1 MKKYYPL
8 LTVILLGLPLCSQ
21 ALTLN
26 LRGGY
31 RSASHA
37 YETLIQVSQ
46 GWNNG
51 WWASFESNTWN
62 TIHNNENE
70 LFALNYNHA
79 LQEKLSNRERE
90 IDHLQAQLDKLRR
103 MNFGSRSEKVSR
115 RIAQMEADLNR
126 LQKESD
132 TLTGRVYDPAV
143 QRPLA
148 DTLGSCGYVYLAV
161 YPTPET
167 KK

>member
-1 MKKYYPL
+1 MINIFNDEAFMKKYYPL

-62 TIHNNENE
+62 TIDR
-70 LFALNYNHA
+70 
-79 LQEKLSNRERE
+79 KS
-90 IDHLQAQLDKLRR
+90 
-103 MNFGSRSEKVSR
+103 V
-115 RIAQMEADLNR
+115 
-126 LQKESD
+126 
-132 TLTGRVYDPAV
+132 V
-143 QRPLA
+143 
-148 DTLGSCGYVYLAV
+148 
-161 YPTPET
+161 
-167 KK
+167 

>member
-46 GWNNG
+46 
-51 WWASFESNTWN
+51 
-62 TIHNNENE
+62 
-70 LFALNYNHA
+70 
-79 LQEKLSNRERE
+79 
-90 IDHLQAQLDKLRR
+90 
-103 MNFGSRSEKVSR
+103 
-115 RIAQMEADLNR
+115 
-126 LQKESD
+126 
-132 TLTGRVYDPAV
+132 
-143 QRPLA
+143 
-148 DTLGSCGYVYLAV
+148 
-161 YPTPET
+161 
-167 KK
+167 

>member
-70 LFALNYNHA
+70 LFALNYN
-79 LQEKLSNRERE
+79 K
-90 IDHLQAQLDKLRR
+90 IDINKTYKIECDCDLFTESYDTKKELLYVW
-103 MNFGSRSEKVSR
+103 NR
-115 RIAQMEADLNR
+115 RIR
-126 LQKESD
+126 
-132 TLTGRVYDPAV
+132 
-143 QRPLA
+143 
-148 DTLGSCGYVYLAV
+148 
-161 YPTPET
+161 
-167 KK
+167 

>member
-1 MKKYYPL
+1 MINIFNDEAFMKKYYPL

-70 LFALNYNHA
+70 LFALNYNKIDINKTYKIDDKWA
-79 LQEKLSNRERE
+79 LIPGDAANLL
-90 IDHLQAQLDKLRR
+90 I
-103 MNFGSRSEKVSR
+103 
-115 RIAQMEADLNR
+115 
-126 LQKESD
+126 
-132 TLTGRVYDPAV
+132 
-143 QRPLA
+143 
-148 DTLGSCGYVYLAV
+148 
-161 YPTPET
+161 
-167 KK
+167 

>member
-46 GWNNG
+46 GWNNVG
-51 WWASFESNTWN
+51 G
-62 TIHNNENE
+62 
-70 LFALNYNHA
+70 
-79 LQEKLSNRERE
+79 QVLSQTPG
-90 IDHLQAQLDKLRR
+90 IQFTTMK
-103 MNFGSRSEKVSR
+103 MNCLHSIIIK
-115 RIAQMEADLNR
+115 
-126 LQKESD
+126 
-132 TLTGRVYDPAV
+132 
-143 QRPLA
+143 
-148 DTLGSCGYVYLAV
+148 
-161 YPTPET
+161 
-167 KK
+167 

>member
-1 MKKYYPL
+1 MINIFNDEAFMKKYYPL

-70 LFALNYNHA
+70 
-79 LQEKLSNRERE
+79 
-90 IDHLQAQLDKLRR
+90 
-103 MNFGSRSEKVSR
+103 
-115 RIAQMEADLNR
+115 
-126 LQKESD
+126 
-132 TLTGRVYDPAV
+132 
-143 QRPLA
+143 
-148 DTLGSCGYVYLAV
+148 
-161 YPTPET
+161 
-167 KK
+167 

>member
-70 LFALNYNHA
+70 LFALNYNKIDINKTYKIDSSTSHNT
-79 LQEKLSNRERE
+79 LPEPNTISFPKNFPVTKL
-90 IDHLQAQLDKLRR
+90 
-103 MNFGSRSEKVSR
+103 
-115 RIAQMEADLNR
+115 
-126 LQKESD
+126 
-132 TLTGRVYDPAV
+132 
-143 QRPLA
+143 
-148 DTLGSCGYVYLAV
+148 
-161 YPTPET
+161 
-167 KK
+167 

>member
-51 WWASFESNTWN
+51 WWASFESKHG
-62 TIHNNENE
+62 I
-70 LFALNYNHA
+70 
-79 LQEKLSNRERE
+79 
-90 IDHLQAQLDKLRR
+90 QLTMK
-103 MNFGSRSEKVSR
+103 MNCLHSIIIK
-115 RIAQMEADLNR
+115 
-126 LQKESD
+126 
-132 TLTGRVYDPAV
+132 
-143 QRPLA
+143 
-148 DTLGSCGYVYLAV
+148 
-161 YPTPET
+161 
-167 KK
+167 

>member
-51 WWASFESNTWN
+51 WWASF
-62 TIHNNENE
+62 
-70 LFALNYNHA
+70 
-79 LQEKLSNRERE
+79 
-90 IDHLQAQLDKLRR
+90 
-103 MNFGSRSEKVSR
+103 
-115 RIAQMEADLNR
+115 
-126 LQKESD
+126 
-132 TLTGRVYDPAV
+132 
-143 QRPLA
+143 
-148 DTLGSCGYVYLAV
+148 
-161 YPTPET
+161 
-167 KK
+167 

>member
-51 WWASFESNTWN
+51 WWASFESNTGIQF
-62 TIHNNENE
+62 TTM
-70 LFALNYNHA
+70 
-79 LQEKLSNRERE
+79 K
-90 IDHLQAQLDKLRR
+90 
-103 MNFGSRSEKVSR
+103 MNCLHSIIIK
-115 RIAQMEADLNR
+115 
-126 LQKESD
+126 
-132 TLTGRVYDPAV
+132 
-143 QRPLA
+143 
-148 DTLGSCGYVYLAV
+148 
-161 YPTPET
+161 
-167 KK
+167 